1 MSNEVIKSQKG
12 AGINWNTTIFL
23 VIFHLGAIAALF
35 TFSWP
40 ALIVALALW
49 WISGSLGV
57 GIGFHRLL
65 THRGFKTPKF
75 VEYFLTFCG
84 TLALQGGPI
93 YWITTHRIHHA
104 FTDAPGDPHSPR
116 EGAWWSHMGWM
127 VTGTAQQYDEETMRR
142 YAPDLMN
149 DRFHSFM
156 NKVWWVPI
164 IISAVLLLAFGGWTM
179 LFWCVFLRVTAQ
191 FHFTWLVNSATHM
204 WGSRRFETRD
214 DSTNNWW
221 VAILTFGEGWHNNHH
236 AHPRAARH
244 GVTWYEVDTNWWTIR
259 TMKMLGL
266 AKSIKLIRMP
276 TKAAVAAPAN
286 KELAEAPAM
295 V

>member
-1 MSNEVIKSQKG
+1 MSNEVVKSQKG

-23 VIFHLGAIAALF
+23 VIFHLGAIGALF
-35 TFSWP
+35 TFSWT
-40 ALIVALALW
+40 ALFVSLALW
-49 WISGSLGV
+49 WISASLGV

-75 VEYFLTFCG
+75 IEYFLTFCG

-116 EGAWWSHMGWM
+116 EGRWWSHMGWM
-127 VTGTAQQYDEETMRR
+127 VTGTAQQYDKETMRR

-149 DRFHSFM
+149 DRFHSFI
-156 NKVWWVPI
+156 NKVWWIPI
-164 IISAVLLLAFGGWTM
+164 IISAVLLFTFGGWTF
-179 LFWCVFLRVTAQ
+179 LFWCVFLRITAQ

-204 WGSRRFETRD
+204 WGSRRFETHD

-244 GVTWYEVDTNWWTIR
+244 GVAWYEVDTNWWTIR

-266 AKSIKLIRMP
+266 AKSIKLIRKSP
-276 TKAAVAAPAN
+276 RNSVTNPAT